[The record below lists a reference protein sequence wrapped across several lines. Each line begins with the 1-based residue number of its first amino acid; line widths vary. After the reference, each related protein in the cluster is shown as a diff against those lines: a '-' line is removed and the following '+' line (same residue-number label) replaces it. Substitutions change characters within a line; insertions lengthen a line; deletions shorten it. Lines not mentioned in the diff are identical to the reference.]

1 MLGLTI
7 LGAREDS
14 KGQNQE
20 EKIQGEK
27 KEVEN
32 QKTSCIRI
40 ELDTKLV
47 ID

>member
-1 MLGLTI
+1 VHEKI
-7 LGAREDS
+7 QRER
-14 KGQNQE
+14 NQE

-32 QKTSCIRI
+32 QKMSVFKI